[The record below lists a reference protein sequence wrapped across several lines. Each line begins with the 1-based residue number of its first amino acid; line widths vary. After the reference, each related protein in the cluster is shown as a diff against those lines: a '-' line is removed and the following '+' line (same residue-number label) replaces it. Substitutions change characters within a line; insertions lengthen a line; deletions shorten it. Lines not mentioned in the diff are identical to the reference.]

1 MKGTAAAADR
11 TYDVRAHLI
20 DIERAAAAR
29 QPLLFK
35 ADRSSE
41 FLDDAALAELQSL
54 GLSEDLQQSLKI
66 LRDRASEIVDAAR
79 AELLRQFPNITQ
91 PGGGLYPADRAIA
104 CWRDLWHFLRCITYG
119 CVIGQSD
126 YTSPSGLR
134 RLRQL
139 YQRLAVPI
147 DAMVAALIALKA
159 QALAQLPAAQA
170 AKQAP
175 YFEHLIEQMSA
186 FGQVSN

>member
-1 MKGTAAAADR
+1 MTGTAAAADR
-11 TYDVRAHLI
+11 SYDVRAHLV

-29 QPLLFK
+29 QTLLFK

-41 FLDDAALAELQSL
+41 FLDDAALAELQLL

-79 AELLRQFPNITQ
+79 VELLRQFPNITQ

-119 CVIGQSD
+119 CVIGQSN
-126 YTSPSGLR
+126 YTSPSGLL
-134 RLRQL
+134 RLRHL

-147 DAMVAALIALKA
+147 DAMVTALIALKA
-159 QALAQLPAAQA
+159 EALAELSAAQA
-170 AKQAP
+170 DAQAP

-186 FGQVSN
+186 FGQVSP